1 VVEVEVKTPHKMVL
15 MVDQVVV
22 DLDLVLQQQEVQEQP
37 DKALTVVEV
46 LTLIL
51 VVFMEVV
58 EVEGVP
64 VPLELMEKKDRMY
77 LGLQEMEEMAKHIQ
91 FQELLRITP
100 VVEVEV
106 IGVII

>member
-1 VVEVEVKTPHKMVL
+1 ME
-15 MVDQVVV
+15 MVDQG
-22 DLDLVLQQQEVQEQP
+22 
-37 DKALTVVEV
+37 VEV
-46 LTLIL
+46 LDFLQPQMEDQAHQDKDLTEVREVFLIL
-51 VVFMEVV
+51 MQTMEVV
-58 EVEGVP
+58 EVEEVP

>member
-1 VVEVEVKTPHKMVL
+1 MEVKVPHKMVL
-15 MVDQVVV
+15 MVDLVGVVV
-22 DLDLVLQQQEVQEQP
+22 VFLLQLLEVQEQP
-37 DKALTVVEV
+37 DKALMVVEV